1 MVTIDGKKVMA
12 FVTLFF
18 AMSMLWGWQG
28 SLAETEN
35 PKSYVGSKACKDCHE
50 NEYRN
55 FITYSKKAHS
65 YESIKKMKK
74 GLTDTEFQSCFE
86 CHTTGY
92 GKPGGFRSEQETP
105 HLIDAGCEVCH
116 GPGSL
121 HCKTEGSEDIKGSLT
136 AKDCEFCHN
145 PERVEAFNFKPLVF
159 GGAH

>member
-1 MVTIDGKKVMA
+1 MVNSNGKKVMA
-12 FVTLFF
+12 LFILF
-18 AMSMLWGWQG
+18 LAMSMLWGWQG

-35 PKSYVGSKACKDCHE
+35 QKSYVGSKACKDCHE

-55 FITYSKKAHS
+55 FITYAKKAHS
-65 YESIKKMKK
+65 YASIKKMKK
-74 GLTDTEFQSCFE
+74 GLTDTEFQNCFE

-105 HLIDAGCEVCH
+105 NLKDAGCEVCH

-121 HCKTEGSEDIKGSLT
+121 HCETEDSEDIKGSLT
-136 AKDCEFCHN
+136 TKDCEFCHN
-145 PERVEAFNFKPLVF
+145 PERVETFNFKPLVY